1 MARMGH
7 LARKRRLRQPVITEE
22 EMADYLALAE
32 NFENHAQWVSARRG
46 TLKRPLR
53 ATVAWVV
60 ATSAILGL
68 LTAMLIVGDLDRGL
82 MLLCGQSNR
91 CQSSLCPELKWGDH
105 KKGATCSGLP
115 RPAAA
120 RLPAWQSRSGLYVR
134 NRPPR
139 SPIMD
144 RRYVFRSDAMR

>member
-1 MARMGH
+1 MTAIKLPETCNFAGPTLDRRSVSDEIPAIIRAELNADIDRDLMARMGH

-68 LTAMLIVGDLDRGL
+68 LTAMLIVGI
-82 MLLCGQSNR
+82 SI
-91 CQSSLCPELKWGDH
+91 
-105 KKGATCSGLP
+105 A
-115 RPAAA
+115 
-120 RLPAWQSRSGLYVR
+120 V
-134 NRPPR
+134 
-139 SPIMD
+139 
-144 RRYVFRSDAMR
+144 